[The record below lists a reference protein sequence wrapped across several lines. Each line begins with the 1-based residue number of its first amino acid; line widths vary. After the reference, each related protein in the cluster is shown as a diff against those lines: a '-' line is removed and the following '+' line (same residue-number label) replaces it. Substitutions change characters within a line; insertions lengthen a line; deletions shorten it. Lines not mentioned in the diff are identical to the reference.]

1 MRKSQAELEVELSK
15 LKIELTQVWKAARD
29 NRELERIQFRAMKA
43 ARSLLTSKAHLY
55 EDGLEP
61 IPFQQVLDA
70 SVQYLVQKSEWLK
83 SVYSFN
89 VGVAQL
95 SRLVGTDVTRYR
107 CRDE

>member
-1 MRKSQAELEVELSK
+1 MIYYVFEILLAQPN
-15 LKIELTQVWKAARD
+15 IERMQY
-29 NRELERIQFRAMKA
+29 RAMKA

-61 IPFQQVLDA
+61 MPFQEVLDA
-70 SVQYLVQKSEWLK
+70 SVQYLVQKSEWLQ

-95 SRLVGTDVTRYR
+95 SRLVGVDVTRHR
-107 CRDE
+107 CTNELEGKSP